1 MVRDK
6 QRIIKMYIIVTA
18 ILLVAEAGIIHFV
31 MIPYLGISVSI
42 VYHFSDALFGIGFLL
57 LILYTMVW
65 CISNKIYK
73 GLKYAFLH
81 AKTKGKIRKSLK
93 NAGYYIEQNFR
104 GEKVA
109 VLPKIILD
117 FSKDFQMGTIAI
129 ENHIKLDKRL
139 EEVDISS
146 ALGKYIVTQQYIS
159 DDANFYVYEFED
171 ASIDRQLVFNSYK
184 ELAVYAHEVGDY
196 KLFMD
201 SKNIVPISSL
211 LLVGSTGSGKSYS
224 TYSLILTMLNW
235 KNKPDIMFAD
245 PKNSSLVVLGNHIAP
260 EHTAG
265 TIEDII
271 VLLER
276 FHDQMQ
282 ERKLEIQ
289 DKLNEKL
296 DADYRY
302 WSMPAN
308 VFIFDEFASFQSVIN
323 TMDKKTR
330 DKVAMLLRNIVLQG
344 RQLGFFLWILMQKS
358 DATDLPTSI
367 RDNLIWKVVL
377 GNATSTTYITTFEK
391 SADLTI
397 RKFRCGQGL
406 YSYQGLTRQ
415 PQLTSFPTLNFDILE
430 SVRSCNG
437 VGVM

>member
-18 ILLVAEAGIIHFV
+18 ILLVAEAGIIRFV
-31 MIPYLGISVSI
+31 MIPCLGLSVSI
-42 VYHFSDALFGIGFLL
+42 VYHFSNALFLVGFSLL
-57 LILYTMVW
+57 VFYVLVW
-65 CISNKIYK
+65 SISNKINK

-81 AKTKGKIRKSLK
+81 ARTKSKIRKSLK

-104 GEKVA
+104 SEKVA
-109 VLPKIILD
+109 VLPKIKLD

-129 ENHIKLDKRL
+129 ENHIKLDKKL
-139 EEVDISS
+139 DVVDISS

-159 DDANFYVYEFED
+159 DDANSYVYEFED
-171 ASIDRQLVFNSYK
+171 ASIDRQLVFNSYQ
-184 ELAVYAHEVGDY
+184 ELVTYTHEVGDY

-235 KNKPDIMFAD
+235 EIKPNIMFAD

-260 EHTAG
+260 ENTAG
-265 TIEDII
+265 TVEDII
-271 VLLER
+271 DLLER
-276 FHDQMQ
+276 FHNQMQ
-282 ERKLEIQ
+282 ERKVEIQ
-289 DKLNEKL
+289 EKLNEKL

-358 DATDLPTSI
+358 SGEDLNLSI
-367 RDNLIWKVVL
+367 RENLIWKVVL
-377 GNATSTTYITTFEK
+377 GNAESTTYITAFEK
-391 SADLTI
+391 SADLPK
-397 RKFRCGQGL
+397 RKFGCGQGL

-415 PQLTSFPTLNFDILE
+415 PQITSFPTLNFDILE
-430 SVRSCNG
+430 SVRSCK
-437 VGVM
+437 

>member
-6 QRIIKMYIIVTA
+6 QLVIKRYIIVSS
-18 ILLVAEAGIIHFV
+18 ILLIAECGIIQFV
-31 MIPYLGISVSI
+31 MIPLLGLSI
-42 VYHFSDALFGIGFLL
+42 PIMYHLCNVLLIIGFLL
-57 LILYTMVW
+57 LALCMMGW

-73 GLKYAFLH
+73 GLRYAFLH
-81 AKTKGKIRKSLK
+81 AKTKRKIRKSLK

-104 GEKVA
+104 GERVA
-109 VLPKIILD
+109 VLPKIKID
-117 FSKDFQMGTIAI
+117 FSKDFQIGTILI
-129 ENHIKLDKRL
+129 ENHIKLDKKL
-139 EEVDISS
+139 EAVDISS

-159 DDANFYVYEFED
+159 DDANSYVYEFED

-184 ELAVYAHEVGDY
+184 ELVAYTHEVGDY

-235 KNKPDIMFAD
+235 EIKPDIMFAD

-260 EHTAG
+260 ENTAG
-265 TIEDII
+265 TVEDII
-271 VLLER
+271 ELLER
-276 FHDQMQ
+276 FHNQMQ

-344 RQLGFFLWILMQKS
+344 RQLGCFLWILMQKS

-391 SADLTI
+391 SADLPI

-430 SVRSCNG
+430 SVRECK
-437 VGVM
+437 

>member
-6 QRIIKMYIIVTA
+6 QRIIKMYTIGSS
-18 ILLVAEAGIIHFV
+18 ILLVAEAGIIRFV
-31 MIPYLGISVSI
+31 MIPCLGLSVSM

-57 LILYTMVW
+57 WILYALVW

-81 AKTKGKIRKSLK
+81 ARTKSKIRKSLK

-109 VLPKIILD
+109 ILPKIKID

-129 ENHIKLDKRL
+129 ENHIKLDKKL
-139 EEVDISS
+139 DVVDISS

-159 DDANFYVYEFED
+159 DDANSYVYEFED
-171 ASIDRQLVFNSYK
+171 ASIDRQMVFNSYQ
-184 ELAVYAHEVGDY
+184 ELVAYTHEVGDY

-235 KNKPDIMFAD
+235 EIKPNLMFAD
-245 PKNSSLVVLGNHIAP
+245 PKNSSLVVLGKHIEP
-260 EHTAG
+260 ENTAG
-265 TIEDII
+265 TVEDII

-282 ERKLEIQ
+282 ERKIEIQ

-302 WSMPAN
+302 WSMSAN
-308 VFIFDEFASFQSVIN
+308 VFIFDEFSSFQSVVN

-344 RQLGFFLWILMQKS
+344 RQLGYFLWILMQKS

-377 GNATSTTYITTFEK
+377 GNATSTTYMTTFEK
-391 SADLTI
+391 SADLPI

-415 PQLTSFPTLNFDILE
+415 PQITSFPTLNFDILE
-430 SVRSCNG
+430 SVRLCK
-437 VGVM
+437 

>member
-6 QRIIKMYIIVTA
+6 QLVIKRYIIVSS
-18 ILLVAEAGIIHFV
+18 ILLIAEGGIIQFV
-31 MIPYLGISVSI
+31 MIPLLGLSVPIMYHLCNVLLI
-42 VYHFSDALFGIGFLL
+42 VGFLL
-57 LILYTMVW
+57 LILYMVGW

-73 GLKYAFLH
+73 GLRYAFLH
-81 AKTKGKIRKSLK
+81 AKVKRKIRKSLK

-104 GEKVA
+104 GERVA
-109 VLPKIILD
+109 ILPKIKVN
-117 FSKDFQMGTIAI
+117 FSKDFLIGTIAI
-129 ENHIKLDKRL
+129 ENHIKFDKKL
-139 EEVDISS
+139 EAVDISS

-159 DDANFYVYEFED
+159 DDANSYVSEFED
-171 ASIDRQLVFNSYK
+171 ASTDRQLVFNSYQ
-184 ELAVYAHEVGDY
+184 ELVTYSHEVGDY

-235 KNKPDIMFAD
+235 EIKPKIMFAD

-260 EHTAG
+260 ENTAG
-265 TIEDII
+265 TVEDII
-271 VLLER
+271 ALLES
-276 FHDQMQ
+276 FHDKMQ

-289 DKLNEKL
+289 DKLNQKL

-302 WSMPAN
+302 WSMTAN

-323 TMDKKTR
+323 TADKKTR

-358 DATDLPTSI
+358 DATDLPKSI

-391 SADLTI
+391 SADLPI

-415 PQLTSFPTLNFDILE
+415 PQITSFPTLNFDILE
-430 SVRSCNG
+430 SVKVCN
-437 VGVM
+437 

>member
-6 QRIIKMYIIVTA
+6 QRIIKMYIVVTA
-18 ILLVAEAGIIHFV
+18 ILLVAEAGIIRFV
-31 MIPYLGISVSI
+31 MIPCLGLSVSI

-57 LILYTMVW
+57 LILYALVW
-65 CISNKIYK
+65 CISNKIHK

-81 AKTKGKIRKSLK
+81 ARTKSKIRKSLK

-109 VLPKIILD
+109 VLPKIKLN

-129 ENHIKLDKRL
+129 ENHIKLDKKL
-139 EEVDISS
+139 DVVDISS

-159 DDANFYVYEFED
+159 DDANSYVYEFED
-171 ASIDRQLVFNSYK
+171 ASIDRQLVFHSYQ
-184 ELAVYAHEVGDY
+184 ELVTYTHEVGDY

-224 TYSLILTMLNW
+224 AYSLILTMLNW
-235 KNKPDIMFAD
+235 KVKPEIMFAD

-260 EHTAG
+260 ENTAG
-265 TIEDII
+265 TTEDII
-271 VLLER
+271 ALLEK
-276 FHDQMQ
+276 FHNRMQ

-302 WSMPAN
+302 WSMSAN
-308 VFIFDEFASFQSVIN
+308 VFIFDEFSSFQSVIN

-377 GNATSTTYITTFEK
+377 GNATATTYMTTFEK
-391 SADLTI
+391 SADLPI

-415 PQLTSFPTLNFDILE
+415 PQITSFPTLNFDILE
-430 SVRSCNG
+430 SVRSCK
-437 VGVM
+437 

>member
-6 QRIIKMYIIVTA
+6 QLVIKRYIIVSS
-18 ILLVAEAGIIHFV
+18 ILLIAEGGIIQFV
-31 MIPYLGISVSI
+31 MIPLLGLSVPIMYHLCNVLLI
-42 VYHFSDALFGIGFLL
+42 VGFLL
-57 LILYTMVW
+57 LILYMVGW

-73 GLKYAFLH
+73 GLRYAFLH
-81 AKTKGKIRKSLK
+81 AKVKRKIRKSLK

-104 GEKVA
+104 GERVA
-109 VLPKIILD
+109 ILPKIKVN
-117 FSKDFQMGTIAI
+117 FSKDFLIGTIAI
-129 ENHIKLDKRL
+129 ENHIKFDKKL
-139 EEVDISS
+139 EAVDISS

-159 DDANFYVYEFED
+159 DDANSYVYEFED
-171 ASIDRQLVFNSYK
+171 ASTDRQLVFNSYQ
-184 ELAVYAHEVGDY
+184 ELVTYSHEVGDY

-235 KNKPDIMFAD
+235 EIKPKIMFAD

-260 EHTAG
+260 ENTAG
-265 TIEDII
+265 TVEDII
-271 VLLER
+271 ALLER
-276 FHDQMQ
+276 FHDKMQ

-289 DKLNEKL
+289 DKLNQKL

-323 TMDKKTR
+323 TADKKKR

-344 RQLGFFLWILMQKS
+344 RQLGFFLWVLMQKS

-391 SADLTI
+391 SADLPI

-415 PQLTSFPTLNFDILE
+415 PQITSFPTLNFDILE
-430 SVRSCNG
+430 SVKVCN
-437 VGVM
+437 

>member
-6 QRIIKMYIIVTA
+6 QLVIKRYIIVSS
-18 ILLVAEAGIIHFV
+18 ILLIAEGGIIQFV
-31 MIPYLGISVSI
+31 MIPLLGLSVPI
-42 VYHFSDALFGIGFLL
+42 MYHLCNVLLIIGFWLL
-57 LILYTMVW
+57 VLYMVGW
-65 CISNKIYK
+65 YISNKIYK
-73 GLKYAFLH
+73 GLRYAFLH
-81 AKTKGKIRKSLK
+81 AKIKRKIRKSLK

-104 GEKVA
+104 GERVA
-109 VLPKIILD
+109 VLPKIRID
-117 FSKDFQMGTIAI
+117 FSKDFLIGTIAI
-129 ENHIKLDKRL
+129 ENHIKFDKKL
-139 EEVDISS
+139 EAVDISS

-159 DDANFYVYEFED
+159 DNANSYVYEFED
-171 ASIDRQLVFNSYK
+171 ASIDRQLIFNSYQ
-184 ELAVYAHEVGDY
+184 ELVAYTHEVGDY

-211 LLVGSTGSGKSYS
+211 LLVGATGSGKSYS

-235 KNKPDIMFAD
+235 EIKPNIMFAD
-245 PKNSSLVVLGNHIAP
+245 PKNSSLVVLGNHITT
-260 EHTAG
+260 ENTAG
-265 TIEDII
+265 TVEDII

-302 WSMPAN
+302 WSMPAI

-344 RQLGFFLWILMQKS
+344 RQLGCFLWILMQKS
-358 DATDLPTSI
+358 DVTDLPTSI

-391 SADLTI
+391 SADLPI
-397 RKFRCGQGL
+397 RKFRCGQGV

-415 PQLTSFPTLNFDILE
+415 PQITSFPTLNFDILE
-430 SVRSCNG
+430 SVKVCK
-437 VGVM
+437 

>member
-6 QRIIKMYIIVTA
+6 QRIIKMNIIVTS
-18 ILLVAEAGIIHFV
+18 ILLLAEGGIIRFV
-31 MIPYLGISVSI
+31 MIPFLGLSVS
-42 VYHFSDALFGIGFLL
+42 VLYHFSNALLIIGCSLL
-57 LILYTMVW
+57 LLYVCGW

-81 AKTKGKIRKSLK
+81 FKMKSRIRKSLK

-109 VLPKIILD
+109 VLPKIKMD
-117 FSKDFQMGTIAI
+117 FSKDFQMGTVAI
-129 ENHIKLDKRL
+129 ENHIKLDKKL
-139 EEVDISS
+139 DVVDISS

-159 DDANFYVYEFED
+159 DDANSYVYEFED
-171 ASIDRQLVFNSYK
+171 ASIDRQLVFNSYQ
-184 ELAVYAHEVGDY
+184 ELVAYTHKVGDY

-201 SKNIVPISSL
+201 GKNTVPISSL

-224 TYSLILTMLNW
+224 TYSLILSMLNW
-235 KNKPDIMFAD
+235 EIKPDIMFAD

-260 EHTAG
+260 ENTAG
-265 TIEDII
+265 TVEDII
-271 VLLER
+271 DLLEK
-276 FHDQMQ
+276 FHEQMQ
-282 ERKLEIQ
+282 ERKVEIQ

-308 VFIFDEFASFQSVIN
+308 VFIFDEFASFQSVLN

-391 SADLTI
+391 SADLPN

-415 PQLTSFPTLNFDILE
+415 PQITSFPTLNFDILE
-430 SVRSCNG
+430 SVRSCK
-437 VGVM
+437 